1 MRERD
6 SILVLRSDVCIL
18 VLRSDISI
26 LEISRSGGIKDCLAT
41 AATAVD
47 NCGRYDDAADDNDD
61 DDIANDVSRGG
72 CKFEAAERM
81 G

>member
-6 SILVLRSDVCIL
+6 SILVLRSDVC
-18 VLRSDISI
+18 I

-41 AATAVD
+41 AATVVND
-47 NCGRYDDAADDNDD
+47 CGRYDDAADDNDD
-61 DDIANDVSRGG
+61 DGIANDVPRGG

>member
-6 SILVLRSDVCIL
+6 SILMLRSDVCTL
-18 VLRSDISI
+18 K
-26 LEISRSGGIKDCLAT
+26 ISRSGGIKDCLAT
-41 AATAVD
+41 AATVVND
-47 NCGRYDDAADDNDD
+47 CGRYDHAANDNYNDG
-61 DDIANDVSRGG
+61 IANDVPRGG

>member
-18 VLRSDISI
+18 K
-26 LEISRSGGIKDCLAT
+26 ISRSGGIKDCLAT
-41 AATAVD
+41 ATTVVD
-47 NCGRYDDAADDNDD
+47 HYGHYDDAADDNDD
-61 DDIANDVSRGG
+61 DGIANDVPRSG